1 MRPRYVVDTNVLIA
15 ASAGDPVS
23 PSDIDATPADPAL
36 RTKVWKWLHQFESS
50 DARLVLDRGGKIWH
64 EYQRKLGFNDYG
76 IQVVQHKWSTA
87 AVDDVDVPYDPDG
100 NGVLPADLTS
110 VVHDLSDRKLVGA
123 ALAAHEAFGETAIAF
138 AADSDWFD
146 WITAL
151 RETGLQMEPVLED
164 WRRGSDTPNSGVSR

>member
-1 MRPRYVVDTNVLIA
+1 MVDTNVLIA

-36 RTKVWKWLHQFESS
+36 RAKVWKWLQRFESS

-151 RETGLQMEPVLED
+151 QETGLQMEPVLED